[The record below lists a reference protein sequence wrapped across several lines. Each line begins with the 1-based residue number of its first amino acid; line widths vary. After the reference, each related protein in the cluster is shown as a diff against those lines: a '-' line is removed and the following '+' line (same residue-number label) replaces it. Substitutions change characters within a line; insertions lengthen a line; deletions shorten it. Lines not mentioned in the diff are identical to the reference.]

1 MTEDPTRP
9 GNPGAPAA
17 GRPAGD
23 SYDAVPYESHAI
35 SDTDPDALATMGVLF
50 GLRPAAVET
59 CRVLELGCAGA
70 GNLVA
75 MALPL
80 PRARFVGVD
89 ASPQQIEAGRALARQ
104 VGVENVA
111 LTAGDLKDL
120 PAGLPEFD
128 YIVCHGVYSWVE
140 PAVQEKIL
148 EIFGTRLAPQGIAY
162 LSYNAYPGS
171 HLRAMAREMMR
182 FHVRN
187 IADPAESTSQAR
199 ALLEFLKRFAR
210 GRKGPYEGILEYL
223 NEHLVQEPDWYVFHE
238 YLEEHNQPVYFSD
251 LVSRAERHG
260 LQYLAPAR
268 FVAWENNLPPELE
281 ESLGKLS
288 NRVVREQY
296 LDFLCNRMFRRTLF
310 CRAGAPIAQRPRP
323 EAVAGLQ
330 AVGRARPAA
339 SNPDVRSDREE
350 EFCSPAQERFATSR
364 PLVKAALTVLA
375 EETPRAMSPAAL
387 WPKIAARLE
396 GAPDAAA
403 GPEELAGALLEP
415 HLRNAVALRTWSP
428 PLVLSPGE
436 RPEASPL
443 ARLQASRDE
452 PIVNLRHETVVLA
465 DLDEVVLPLL
475 DGTRDRSELREAVV
489 AAVVGGRLGI
499 EDKAGARLEDPEKMR
514 EVVASALE
522 ECLARLAAA
531 CLLRA

>member
-1 MTEDPTRP
+1 MTDDPIRP
-9 GNPGAPAA
+9 GHSGGSGA

-23 SYDAVPYESHAI
+23 SYDAVPYQSHAI

-50 GLRPAAVET
+50 GMRPAAVET

-80 PRARFVGVD
+80 PRARFFGVD
-89 ASPQQIEAGRALARQ
+89 ASPQQIEAGRALARR

-111 LTAGDLKDL
+111 LTAEDLQDL
-120 PAGLPEFD
+120 PPEFSEFD

-148 EIFGTRLAPQGIAY
+148 EIFGRHLAPQGIGY

-187 IADPAESTSQAR
+187 IADPIESTAQAR
-199 ALLEFLKRFAR
+199 ALLEFLKRFTQ
-210 GRKGPYEGILEYL
+210 GRPGPYEKVLEYL
-223 NEHLVQEPDWYVFHE
+223 SEHLVQEPDWYVFHE
-238 YLEEHNQPVYFSD
+238 YLEEHNLPVYFSD
-251 LVSRAERHG
+251 MVARAEGHG

-268 FVAWENNLPPELE
+268 FIAWEHNLPPEIQQAF
-281 ESLGKLS
+281 GQFS

-310 CRAGAPIAQRPRP
+310 CRGGLAIADRPRP

-330 AVGRARPAA
+330 AVARARAVAP
-339 SNPDVRSDREE
+339 NPDVRSDREE
-350 EFCSPAQERFATSR
+350 EFRSPAQEGFATSR
-364 PLVKAALTVLA
+364 PLVKAALMVLA
-375 EETPRAMSPAAL
+375 QQAPRAIPMAAL
-387 WPKIAARLE
+387 WPMVAAKLE

-403 GPEELAGALLEP
+403 GPEELGRALLDP
-415 HLRNAVALRTWSP
+415 HLSNAVALRTWSP
-428 PLVLSPGE
+428 PLVLSPGG
-436 RPEASPL
+436 RPAASPL
-443 ARLQASRDE
+443 ARLQASREE
-452 PIVNLRHETVVLA
+452 PIVNLRHETVELS

-475 DGTRDRSELREAVV
+475 DGTRDRAGLREAVV
-489 AAVVGGRLGI
+489 AAVAAGKLGI
-499 EDKAGARLEDPEKMR
+499 EDKAGARLEDPEKIR
-514 EVVASALE
+514 EVIASALE
-522 ECLARLAAA
+522 ESLARLAAA
-531 CLLRA
+531 CLLTA